1 MVLHLDLALP
11 GGPLSRNFRWWPA
24 LAAFTLGCK
33 PDAFPLMADM
43 FAIEWGEVDF
53 HDGACDDGCDQ
64 TPFTVINTSEDEV
77 VLSMPR
83 GHDREHIC
91 LDGYPEGVD
100 FRDQTMAPNARVE
113 VRASVCN
120 YLQGEL
126 NTPGEDPPRPVE
138 GSLVFGA
145 SGQDATLDIPWSFVP
160 VRLQGGVDTAQ

>member
-1 MVLHLDLALP
+1 MT
-11 GGPLSRNFRWWPA
+11 RRFRWWPV
-24 LAAFTLGCK
+24 LAALSLGCK

-126 NTPGEDPPRPVE
+126 NSPGEDPERPVE

-145 SGQDATLDIPWSFVP
+145 SGQDPTLDIPWSFVP
-160 VRLQGGVDTAQ
+160 VRQQGGVDTAQ